1 MAFKRITTLAAF
13 GALALQ
19 AQPAMAGGAA
29 AMAFP
34 VAMPIWSMARTAPC
48 ETTATALASPSGSK
62 AAAILG
68 GQESALER
76 MRRQQ
81 AEAAAPV
88 APAPVNAAPCLAVP
102 KLPATAIAPAA
113 AAKRAFR
120 NDEFLATRL
129 LSIAT
134 TPFDAKWAQVSAAG
148 LSDAQVRGMV
158 GVLGSDREAKLAE
171 VNAYVNARVSYRD
184 DRGDRWQTAAST
196 LARGTGDCEDFA
208 IAKYQMLRALGFA
221 DEDLHL
227 TLARDLVRN
236 VDHAVLIVRVGA
248 RHVML
253 DDATDVIVDAA
264 EAHDYRA
271 MFSFRQNRAFLHG
284 IPAKS

>member
-1 MAFKRITTLAAF
+1 MAFKRISTLAAF

-19 AQPAMAGGAA
+19 AQPAMADGAA

-34 VAMPIWSMARTAPC
+34 VAMSIWSMARTAPC
-48 ETTATALASPSGSK
+48 EAPATALASPADSK
-62 AAAILG
+62 VTAILG

-88 APAPVNAAPCLAVP
+88 APAPANAAPCLAVP
-102 KLPATAIAPAA
+102 KLPATTMAPAV

-120 NDEFLATRL
+120 SDEFLATRL
-129 LSIAT
+129 LSIGT
-134 TPFDAKWAQVSAAG
+134 TPFDAKWAQVSSAG
-148 LSDAQVRGMV
+148 LSGATVRGMV
-158 GVLGSDREAKLAE
+158 GALGSDREAKLAE

-221 DEDLHL
+221 EEDLHL

-236 VDHAVLIVRVGA
+236 VDHAVLIVRVGE

>member
-1 MAFKRITTLAAF
+1 MAFKRISTLAAF
-13 GALALQ
+13 GTLALQ
-19 AQPAMAGGAA
+19 AQPAMAGGAP

-48 ETTATALASPSGSK
+48 EAPRAALASPAGNK

-88 APAPVNAAPCLAVP
+88 APAPASTAPCLAVP
-102 KLPATAIAPAA
+102 KPPATAIAPAA
-113 AAKRAFR
+113 VAKRAFR
-120 NDEFLATRL
+120 SDEFLATRL
-129 LSIAT
+129 LSIGT
-134 TPFDAKWAQVSAAG
+134 TPFDTKWAQVSAAG
-148 LSDAQVRGMV
+148 LSGAQVRGMV
-158 GVLGSDREAKLAE
+158 GALGSDREAKLAE

-236 VDHAVLIVRVGA
+236 VDHAVLIVRVGD